1 MSDKTKFKVV
11 RGYEEAIQA
20 IPYTDGQVY
29 FALDSGR
36 IYLDARGEEKIPV
49 GGGNGVVIHYGNIPS
64 DLEPESLNTYSV
76 TLSMLEDQRTIPQVG
91 DLILNSDGAFF
102 RIIGESDD
110 AYKCVTVLVSG
121 GAGGGGAA
129 GACGR
134 VEGGKRRADPGPC
147 HRSV

>member
-49 GGGNGVVIHYGNIPS
+49 GGGNGVVM
-64 DLEPESLNTYSV
+64 TMV
-76 TLSMLEDQRTIPQVG
+76 
-91 DLILNSDGAFF
+91 
-102 RIIGESDD
+102 
-110 AYKCVTVLVSG
+110 
-121 GAGGGGAA
+121 
-129 GACGR
+129 
-134 VEGGKRRADPGPC
+134 GKRHRARGDVVGLD
-147 HRSV
+147 